1 MKLCM
6 IGTGYVGLVSG
17 VCFADLGNDVVCVDK
32 DLKKIDL
39 LSRGKIPIYEP
50 GLTELVN
57 KNYKNKRLK
66 FSSDL
71 KKSIK
76 ESDII
81 FICVGTPTKKGGS
94 SADLS
99 QIFQVTKEISSS
111 INKFKIIVTKSTVPV
126 TTGDE
131 IEKKKKKKKSNKN
144 KFSVVSNP
152 EFLREGEAIRDFIF
166 PDRIVV
172 GSNDKKSNRTMNNL
186 YAPLISKGAQ
196 YIHTSRR
203 AAELIKYASNAFL
216 ATKITFINEIANL
229 CEKTGINV
237 EDISI
242 GMGLDKRIGSRFL
255 RAGPGYG
262 GSCFPK
268 DTKAIISTADKFK
281 INLSVIK
288 SVIKSNENRSNFL
301 LNKVYKILN
310 NKIKN
315 KKITFLG
322 VTFKANTDDMRDSSS
337 LKMIPALLKKGA
349 KVNYFDPTGLK
360 KEFSNL
366 KNVFYIDNIKESVQ
380 GSDLVII
387 HTEWNDFK
395 SINFKNLVRGKKF
408 IIYDMRNIYSP
419 MKIKNQGFKYYSIG
433 R

>member
-17 VCFADLGNDVVCVDK
+17 VCFADLGNNVICVDK

-99 QIFQVTKEISSS
+99 QIFQVAKEISLS

-131 IEKKKKKKKSNKN
+131 IEKILLKKKSNKN

-172 GSNDKKSNRTMNNL
+172 GSNDKKSNRLMNNL

-419 MKIKNQGFKYYSIG
+419 IKIKNQGFKYYSIG

>member
-1 MKLCM
+1 M

-17 VCFADLGNDVVCVDK
+17 VCFADLGNNVICVDK

-99 QIFQVTKEISSS
+99 QIFQVAKEISLS

-131 IEKKKKKKKSNKN
+131 IEKILLKKKSNKN

-419 MKIKNQGFKYYSIG
+419 MKIKNQGFKYYSVG